1 MDSGFAR
8 SLSSGRALRG
18 PVGAPRNDDEFAS
31 EQLEI
36 STLRR
41 TLSSAIARE
50 RSILVCRAGERWRS
64 SMNLADL
71 NKVAL
76 AMVTPGKGI
85 LAADESS
92 GTIKKRFDAIGVEST
107 EDSRR
112 DYREMLFRAKEAMSK
127 HISGVI
133 LYDETIWQN
142 AKDGTPLVK
151 LIEQSG
157 AIPGIKVDEGTQGLP
172 NCPGELVTVG
182 LDKLAERLKKYYQR
196 GARFAKWRAVID
208 IGSHVPSMTAIRV
221 NAHALAR
228 YAALCQEAQ
237 IVPIVE
243 PEVLMDGDHDIDRCY
258 EVTQRVL
265 NKTFQ
270 ELRIQRVALEGMI
283 LKPNMAIS
291 GKKSAKPSSVE
302 EVAEKTIRLL
312 KSCVPAAVPGIAFLS
327 GGQSDEDATAH
338 LNAMNRIGGLPWRL
352 TFSYGRA
359 LQAAPQKAWSGKP
372 ENVAAGQRAF
382 THRARMNSLASKGE
396 WQADLEKQKAA

>member
-1 MDSGFAR
+1 
-8 SLSSGRALRG
+8 
-18 PVGAPRNDDEFAS
+18 
-31 EQLEI
+31 
-36 STLRR
+36 
-41 TLSSAIARE
+41 
-50 RSILVCRAGERWRS
+50 
-64 SMNLADL
+64 MNLADL
-71 NKVAL
+71 NKVAQ
-76 AMVTPGKGI
+76 AMVAPGKGI

-92 GTIKKRFDAIGVEST
+92 GTIKKRFDAIKVAST

-112 DYREMLFRAKEAMSK
+112 DYREMMLRSKDAMSK
-127 HISGVI
+127 YISGVI
-133 LYDETIWQN
+133 LFDETIWQT

-157 AIPGIKVDEGTQGLP
+157 AIPGIKVDEGTQPLP
-172 NCPGELVTVG
+172 NCPGELITVG
-182 LDKLAERLKKYYQR
+182 LDKLAGRLADYYKQ

-208 IGSHVPSMTAIRV
+208 IGKDIPSMTAIHV
-221 NAHALAR
+221 NTHALAR
-228 YAALCQEAQ
+228 YAALCQTAQ

-270 ELRIQRVALEGMI
+270 ELRVQRVALEGMI
-283 LKPNMAIS
+283 LKPNMAIA
-291 GKKSAKPSSVE
+291 GKKSAKQASVE

-338 LNAMNRIGGLPWRL
+338 LNAMNRIGGLPWKL

-359 LQAAPQKAWSGKP
+359 LQAAPQKAWSGKA
-372 ENVAAGQRAF
+372 ENVPAAQQAF
-382 THRARMNSLASKGE
+382 THRALMNSLASKGE
-396 WQADLEKQKAA
+396 WKADLEQKKAA

>member
-1 MDSGFAR
+1 
-8 SLSSGRALRG
+8 
-18 PVGAPRNDDEFAS
+18 
-31 EQLEI
+31 
-36 STLRR
+36 
-41 TLSSAIARE
+41 
-50 RSILVCRAGERWRS
+50 
-64 SMNLADL
+64 MNLADL

-92 GTIKKRFDAIGVEST
+92 GTIKKRFDAIKVELT
-107 EDSRR
+107 EETRR
-112 DYREMLFRAKEAMSK
+112 DYREMLFRSTEAMSK
-127 HISGVI
+127 YVSGVI

-157 AIPGIKVDEGTQGLP
+157 AIPGIKVDEGTQALP
-172 NCPGELVTVG
+172 QCPGELVTVG
-182 LDKLAERLKKYYQR
+182 LDKLAERLKKYYER

-208 IGSHVPSMTAIRV
+208 IGAGIPTMTAISV

-228 YAALCQEAQ
+228 YAALCQAAQ

-270 ELRIQRVALEGMI
+270 ELRVQRVELEGMV

-291 GKKSAKPSSVE
+291 GKKCAKQASVD
-302 EVAEKTIRLL
+302 EVAEKTVRLL
-312 KSCVPAAVPGIAFLS
+312 KACVPAAVPGIAFLS
-327 GGQSDEDATAH
+327 GGQSDEQATAH
-338 LNAMNRIGGLPWRL
+338 LNAMNRIGGLPWTAHLLLWPRAAGGAAKGLVRQAREHRRRPARL
-352 TFSYGRA
+352 HAPCADECAGEQGRVGNRPGKEGRLDLA
-359 LQAAPQKAWSGKP
+359 KHSASKPAPPRPAPRLYLATARARRS
-372 ENVAAGQRAF
+372 VAARRAAF
-382 THRARMNSLASKGE
+382 PSCSPPPTWRRCWCG
-396 WQADLEKQKAA
+396 

>member
-1 MDSGFAR
+1 
-8 SLSSGRALRG
+8 
-18 PVGAPRNDDEFAS
+18 
-31 EQLEI
+31 
-36 STLRR
+36 
-41 TLSSAIARE
+41 
-50 RSILVCRAGERWRS
+50 
-64 SMNLADL
+64 MNLADL

-92 GTIKKRFDAIGVEST
+92 GTIKKRFDAIHVEST
-107 EDSRR
+107 EESRR
-112 DYREMLFRAKEAMSK
+112 DYREMLLRSSEAMSK
-127 HISGVI
+127 YISGVI
-133 LYDETIWQN
+133 LYDETIWQT
-142 AKDGTPLVK
+142 ARDGTPLIK

-182 LDKLAERLKKYYQR
+182 LDKLAERLKKYYER

-208 IGSHVPSMTAIRV
+208 IAGNIPSMTAIHV

-228 YAALCQEAQ
+228 YAALCQAAQ

-258 EVTQRVL
+258 EVTSRVL
-265 NKTFQ
+265 NKTFR
-270 ELRIQRVALEGMI
+270 ELRVQRVALDGMI
-283 LKPNMAIS
+283 LKPNMAIA
-291 GKKSAKPSSVE
+291 GKKGGKQASVE

-312 KSCVPAAVPGIAFLS
+312 KACVPAAVPGIAFLS
-327 GGQSDEDATAH
+327 GGQSDQEATAH
-338 LNAMNRIGGLPWRL
+338 LNAMNRTSSLPWRL

-359 LQAAPQKAWSGKP
+359 LQAAPQKAWSGKA

-382 THRARMNSLASKGE
+382 IHRARMNALASKGE
-396 WQADLEKQKAA
+396 WETGLEKKAA